1 MSTAPLQFARSA
13 GLRRQGAGRHA
24 RLPTQRGVVLI
35 IALVMLVVISLLT
48 TLSIRSAVS
57 TESVSGNVRTTEL
70 ASQAA
75 EIALRYCEDAVVTFQ
90 ATGVAPPTAVGP
102 FPLPSQ
108 DPPRWKSTSGSWDVS
123 PSDAIIV
130 PLTSVNQAVGNATY
144 KRAPECL
151 VENMP
156 VVTAAGVL
164 SNTSTFVITARG
176 FGPEVP
182 LANASRSRPQ
192 GSEVWMQS
200 TIELQ

>member
-1 MSTAPLQFARSA
+1 MRTAPFHLTRSA
-13 GLRRQGAGRHA
+13 GSRGGGSARRA
-24 RLPTQRGVVLI
+24 RPATQRGVVLI

-75 EIALRYCEDAVVTFQ
+75 EIALRYCEDAVVTYQ
-90 ATGVAPPTAVGP
+90 ASGAGP
-102 FPLPSQ
+102 LVPLTFQ

-123 PSDAIIV
+123 PSDAFVV
-130 PLTSVNQAVGNATY
+130 PLTAVNQATGNATY

-151 VENMP
+151 VERMP

>member
-1 MSTAPLQFARSA
+1 MRTAPLHSTRSA
-13 GLRRQGAGRHA
+13 GPRCPGAARRA
-24 RLPTQRGVVLI
+24 RPATQRGVVLI

-75 EIALRYCEDAVVTFQ
+75 EIALRYCEDAVIQLQAGAVT
-90 ATGVAPPTAVGP
+90 
-102 FPLPSQ
+102 LPSTPTVLAFQ
-108 DPPRWKSTSGSWDVS
+108 DPPRWKSTSGTWDVS
-123 PSDAIIV
+123 PSDAFII
-130 PLTSVNQAVGNATY
+130 PSAYVNQATGTATY

-151 VENMP
+151 VERMP

-182 LANASRSRPQ
+182 LANAARSRPQ
-192 GSEVWMQS
+192 GSEAWMQS

>member
-1 MSTAPLQFARSA
+1 MHSARSA
-13 GLRRQGAGRHA
+13 GSRRPGPA
-24 RLPTQRGVVLI
+24 RLARPATQRGVVLI

-75 EIALRYCEDAVVTFQ
+75 EIALRYCEDAVVQLQ
-90 ATGVAPPTAVGP
+90 AGALT
-102 FPLPSQ
+102 LPSAPTILAFQ
-108 DPPRWKSTSGSWDVS
+108 DPPRWKSPSGTWDTS
-123 PSDAIIV
+123 PSDAFIV
-130 PLTSVNQAVGNATY
+130 PSAYVNQAAGTATY

-151 VENMP
+151 VERMP

-182 LANASRSRPQ
+182 LATASRSRPQ